1 MPDFLAQVNRDIR
14 GGLDTNSDEINISG
28 GNYPSRVNVVRNN
41 DGSFGSDTPELGDV
55 VAYEIPDIEL
65 QSQRVRIYLD
75 DPFFSGRLTL
85 KNSVGQVVKQTS
97 FNSAPAISAN
107 KQQIV
112 NVISGWALDATFFNN
127 SGNVPAYIDVE
138 IPFSYDDWTLELR
151 SAPTIDTTVD
161 YRVVT
166 IYEAISETGAGEAY
180 LIGSWQANSLEFRCY
195 TTQRNVLTKD
205 KDIQTIQNFGGRIL
219 VQIPGHGLVNNESII
234 MARMSGLGTALN
246 GQWTVEVLDQNS
258 FYLNNAVATGFPNV
272 PTSAYGGFFYR
283 NPYGYSFVLVQSYD
297 STLQQYNYSIPLR
310 SKKINWNTKNQV
322 DIDVLYFNN
331 TYALYPTDFYNRPYV
346 FYFND
351 PLSNDSGI
359 EALNDKGR
367 YSYNELASQIIRH
380 KDNNTSFVTVG
391 TQQQSGGN
399 LQSASYRYGTV
410 LRTFEGS
417 ETEISDLSPII
428 SVYEPVYN
436 GTSSVFGTLG
446 PTNKVNRILVND
458 IPSGIYQFIDLI
470 AVIIVGQESNTTAT
484 EAIVVSSTQLGPD
497 QTSIELEH
505 SGNETDSRF
514 FDLGKLNPVRSTP
527 IRIKTNRLGE
537 NRLFEGNL
545 ETSERFD
552 ITEWAKTMRYG
563 INKFPV
569 FSDFGAQNVNG
580 FAQPFVREVG
590 YQVWEWYRFYA
601 VGEFTEGGITDATFA
616 FDVRFVSQQDYIDSF
631 GTDDDFRFLSSNETD
646 RRDFGIDDFINYD
659 LGQGDREYFQFGI
672 NITIDWDFQFDGI
685 PARNIFKKIKICR
698 AERIKE
704 VLSTGISAPS
714 KQMAT
719 VDFSGDN
726 LRCFVSEAVI
736 GAQYNGWNKAKRA
749 FQGTVIP
756 LSELDFAEFDDNL
769 ERVVTY
775 YSPDLLFKSEG
786 DLVGESDYF
795 IRIGSQNKNTQ
806 VPISPTTSPNAWR
819 SFDCAWDIYDGRLGS
834 QIRSSKHLITSSFT
848 CDIGQSVPLPE
859 NNAIDNDFEG
869 VAVLFTKGI
878 LEFFTI
884 PNNSFPEPNGL
895 LPIYLAGNRFSSR
908 VYFLDTK
915 LPQTTSEFY
924 GVHNTIRFRSI
935 KNKYGITSSSID
947 VLYTGYDL
955 LPSQTESIVFGGD
968 VYTQQ
973 TWFRQTFER
982 LGFPI
987 SGGGIGFNIISQN
1000 TLNTQLKVVDI
1011 TNTTNPSFPTP
1022 TPFDVWIKSQTA
1034 DQRVRNSAYQ
1044 QILNQQY
1051 LPVYNPDELDINKYP
1066 TRIRWSESTPNGAVR
1081 DFNTIFLPGAF
1092 RDNPLSFGEIE
1103 MLDFKQGELFTL
1115 QQLCYTREFA
1125 NNYGRLS
1132 TIEDGN
1138 VTIGDASVLARDGI
1152 RLTQLGSKHRWS
1164 YARGLTDA
1172 GNDVRLWVN
1181 SDFFVVMRAGAD
1193 GSVNLTTRT
1202 MMDTFMRKYMR
1213 YVSDRY
1219 TPADGQ
1225 GIHATWD
1232 NRGKRFIV
1240 TARGWKQT
1248 KPWSAG
1254 IGYQLNAEVNFGVTY
1269 AIDQIYVCVVPHVS
1283 DFDNQPGTELGNQY
1297 WEKISLKNPDYY
1309 SVWSLCFN
1317 EQINRFTEE
1326 NEYYPKIYSNHFDRL
1341 FSQNPYI
1348 GEAKQHCLHREG
1360 EPLVF
1365 YGREHEGHTEYV
1377 INIEAALNKKFIA
1390 TRYGSLYAP
1399 YKVEYLTQFIG
1410 YGGIDNRFTRLTET
1424 EFSPRE
1430 NGFFSPIKMVL
1441 NSQGQ
1446 NDRRTK
1452 DMRGIWLRIK
1462 TFFKARQFQKI
1473 NNIFV
1478 SVRAGQRNV
1487 KNP

>member
-359 EALNDKGR
+359 KALNEDGR
-367 YSYNELASQIIRH
+367 YSYNELAFQIIRH
-380 KDNNTSFVTVG
+380 KDSNTSKITVG

-399 LQSASYRYGTV
+399 LQSGSYRYGNV

-417 ETEISDLSPII
+417 ETEISDLSPLIN
-428 SVYEPVYN
+428 VYEPVSN
-436 GTSSVFGTLG
+436 GSNNTFGTLEA
-446 PTNKVNRILVND
+446 TSKVNKVLITN
-458 IPSGIYQFIDLI
+458 IPSGIYQYIDLI
-470 AVIIVGQESNTTAT
+470 AVVVTGQESNTTAT

-497 QTSIELEH
+497 QTSIELDH
-505 SGNETDSRF
+505 SGNEPDTRF
-514 FDLGKLNPVRSTP
+514 FDLGKLNPVRTTP
-527 IRIKTNRLGE
+527 TKIKTNRLGE
-537 NRLFEGNL
+537 NRLFEANY
-545 ETSERFD
+545 ETTGQVDLRDFAA
-552 ITEWAKTMRYG
+552 TFKYG
-563 INKFPV
+563 IKKFPV
-569 FSDFGAQNVNG
+569 FFGTYQANANG
-580 FAQPFVREVG
+580 FSVPYRKEIG
-590 YQVWEWYRFYA
+590 YQFFEWYRFFG
-601 VGEFTEGGITDATFA
+601 VFEFIEGGVSDATFL
-616 FDVRFVSQQDYIDSF
+616 FDARVVTQDDYLSSYGLVNPGFIQPPTPFYDF
-631 GTDDDFRFLSSNETD
+631 QDFRFLETNITD
-646 RRDFGIDDFINYD
+646 RRDFSRDNFTKYDYGDNDGNTFQYYFEVFCPDWNFQIN
-659 LGQGDREYFQFGI
+659 GR
-672 NITIDWDFQFDGI
+672 
-685 PARNIFKKIKICR
+685 PAKDIIKRVKICR
-698 AERIKE
+698 AERVPE
-704 VLSTGISAPS
+704 VISSGIARAARFVADLDGVEGFAEERADENTTSGPILASVPYYSYYAPDSIFGLVDDSFINGDVLVGIGFPTLSITQTWTDAGLDLPGRSQTFSGVTNERYGWSAKIEDGVFVEQGSAAFINNQIFTKAQYDQTPPGADQVVKGPSSSGNVYYAPLGFQGFAQNPDVITRLCVHFRLRENKYGDVTSTGI
-714 KQMAT
+714 
-719 VDFSGDN
+719 D
-726 LRCFVSEAVI
+726 
-736 GAQYNGWNKAKRA
+736 
-749 FQGTVIP
+749 
-756 LSELDFAEFDDNL
+756 
-769 ERVVTY
+769 VVYT
-775 YSPDLLFKSEG
+775 
-786 DLVGESDYF
+786 
-795 IRIGSQNKNTQ
+795 N
-806 VPISPTTSPNAWR
+806 
-819 SFDCAWDIYDGRLGS
+819 
-834 QIRSSKHLITSSFT
+834 
-848 CDIGQSVPLPE
+848 CDITPQDG
-859 NNAIDNDFEG
+859 F
-869 VAVLFTKGI
+869 
-878 LEFFTI
+878 
-884 PNNSFPEPNGL
+884 
-895 LPIYLAGNRFSSR
+895 GN
-908 VYFLDTK
+908 
-915 LPQTTSEFY
+915 
-924 GVHNTIRFRSI
+924 I
-935 KNKYGITSSSID
+935 
-947 VLYTGYDL
+947 
-955 LPSQTESIVFGGD
+955 FGGD
-968 VYTQQ
+968 VFTQQ
-973 TWFRQTFER
+973 TWFR
-982 LGFPI
+982 PI
-987 SGGGIGFNIISQN
+987 LPKSTTTSGNALSMNILSQN
-1000 TLNTQLKVVDI
+1000 RINTQLRVFDS
-1011 TNTTNPSFPTP
+1011 TNTTNRIFPFSAGGLGGYTN
-1022 TPFDVWIKSQTA
+1022 SLAA
-1034 DQRVRNSAYQ
+1034 DQIVKNSAYQ
-1044 QILNQQY
+1044 QVLNQQY
-1051 LPVYNPDELDINKYP
+1051 LPVYDPNSLERNNFP

-1232 NRGKRFIV
+1232 NRGKRFII

-1254 IGYQLNAEVNFGVTY
+1254 IGYQLNEEVNFGVTY
-1269 AIDQIYVCVVPHVS
+1269 SIDQIYVCVVPHVS

>member
-14 GGLDTNSDEINISG
+14 GGLDTNSDELNISG

-55 VAYEIPDIEL
+55 VAYEIPDVAL
-65 QSQRVRIYLD
+65 QSQRVRIYLE

-85 KNSVGQVVKQTS
+85 KNSVGQVVRQTS

-127 SGNVPAYIDVE
+127 SGNDPAYIDVE
-138 IPFSYDDWTLELR
+138 IPFSYDDWTLELI
-151 SAPTIDTTVD
+151 SSPTIDTTVD

-195 TTQRNVLTKD
+195 TTQRNVLTRD

-219 VQIPGHGLVNNESII
+219 VQIAGHGLVNNESII
-234 MARMSGLGTALN
+234 MARMTGLGAAIN

-297 STLQQYNYSIPLR
+297 STNNQYNYSIPLR

-351 PLSNDSGI
+351 PVSNDSGI

-380 KDNNTSFVTVG
+380 KDNNTSFVTLG

-399 LQSASYRYGTV
+399 LQSGSYRYGTV

-436 GTSSVFGTLG
+436 GVTNVYGSLGT
-446 PTNKVNRILVND
+446 TNKVNKVLVSD
-458 IPSGIYQFIDLI
+458 IPTGIYQFIDLI
-470 AVIIVGQESNTTAT
+470 AVLIIGQESNTTAT

-514 FDLGKLNPVRSTP
+514 FDLGKLNPVRTTP

-545 ETSERFD
+545 ETSSRFD
-552 ITEWAKTMRYG
+552 ISQWTETFTYSLKRQ
-563 INKFPV
+563 KL
-569 FSDFGAQNVNG
+569 FSDFGAENYNG
-580 FAQPFVREVG
+580 FAQPYIKEVG
-590 YQVWEWYRFYA
+590 YQLYEWYRFFVVA
-601 VGEFTEGGITDATFA
+601 EFLEGGVTDATFT
-616 FDVRFVSQQDYIDSF
+616 FDVRFVSQQDYLDSF
-631 GTDDDFRFLSSNETD
+631 GTDNDFRFLESNKTD
-646 RRDFGIDDFINYD
+646 RRILSNDNFVNYSLGDNEREFYQYYIDINVD
-659 LGQGDREYFQFGI
+659 WGFQFQGI
-672 NITIDWDFQFDGI
+672 S
-685 PARNIFKKIKICR
+685 ASRLFKRVKICR
-698 AERIKE
+698 AERVTE
-704 VLSTGISAPS
+704 VLNSGVLNLAIKSSSAPITEYADFPYSIKNFESTNEISDYSTGA
-714 KQMAT
+714 
-719 VDFSGDN
+719 
-726 LRCFVSEAVI
+726 
-736 GAQYNGWNKAKRA
+736 
-749 FQGTVIP
+749 GT
-756 LSELDFAEFDDNL
+756 SDDWRRPNYGS
-769 ERVVTY
+769 Y
-775 YSPDLLFKSEG
+775 YSPDIMLGRDVYSFVDSDKLLVFGSFSTILATLNQLEG
-786 DLVGESDYF
+786 GFVDRAYVRYFAPDL
-795 IRIGSQNKNTQ
+795 
-806 VPISPTTSPNAWR
+806 
-819 SFDCAWDIYDGRLGS
+819 SFNDKAQIIDIE
-834 QIRSSKHLITSSFT
+834 Q
-848 CDIGQSVPLPE
+848 
-859 NNAIDNDFEG
+859 G
-869 VAVLFTKGI
+869 VFVEI
-878 LEFFTI
+878 
-884 PNNSFPEPNGL
+884 
-895 LPIYLAGNRFSSR
+895 
-908 VYFLDTK
+908 
-915 LPQTTSEFY
+915 
-924 GVHNTIRFRSI
+924 NTIGTFLSGITYNKKSTNLRRTSAFGDDTGRGQEQSSPVLHLAQDVITTVPAGRNIGLYSVGYFRERR
-935 KNKYGITSSSID
+935 NKYGTTTSSID
-947 VLYTGYDL
+947 VLFTGF
-955 LPSQTESIVFGGD
+955 SITPENSSASVYGGD
-968 VYTQQ
+968 VYNQN
-973 TWFRQTFER
+973 FY
-982 LGFPI
+982 LKKIYKKPVNPN
-987 SGGGIGFNIISQN
+987 SGGGAGFNLISQN
-1000 TLNTQLKVVDI
+1000 KLNVQLRCFDSALTSNFVFPLNVTDWFTWITQYGTIGPTIEFPDQFLK
-1011 TNTTNPSFPTP
+1011 
-1022 TPFDVWIKSQTA
+1022 
-1034 DQRVRNSAYQ
+1034 NSAYQ

-1051 LPVYNPDELDINKYP
+1051 LPVYNPDELDRNKYP

-1092 RDNPLSFGEIE
+1092 RDNPLNFGEIE

-1132 TIEDGN
+1132 TLEDGN

-1248 KPWSAG
+1248 RPWFAG
-1254 IGYQLNAEVNFGVTY
+1254 IGYQLNAEVNFGATY
-1269 AIDQIYVCVVPHVS
+1269 SIDQIYVCVAPHVS
-1283 DFDNQPGTELGNQY
+1283 DSRNQPGTELGNQF

-1326 NEYYPKIYSNHFDRL
+1326 NEYFPKIYSNHFDRL

-1348 GEAKQHCLHREG
+1348 GEAKEHCLHREG

-1377 INIEAALNKKFIA
+1377 INIEAALNKKFVA
-1390 TRYGSLYAP
+1390 TRYSSLYAP

-1424 EFSPRE
+1424 EFNPRE

-1452 DMRGIWLRIK
+1452 DMRGVWLRIK

>member
-14 GGLDTNSDEINISG
+14 GGLDTNSDELNISG

-55 VAYEIPDIEL
+55 VAYEIPDVAL
-65 QSQRVRIYLD
+65 QSQRVRIYLE

-85 KNSVGQVVKQTS
+85 KNSVGQVVRQTS

-127 SGNVPAYIDVE
+127 SGNDPAYIDVE
-138 IPFSYDDWTLELR
+138 IPFSYDDWTLELI
-151 SAPTIDTTVD
+151 SSPTIDTTVD

-195 TTQRNVLTKD
+195 TTQRNVLTRD
-205 KDIQTIQNFGGRIL
+205 KDVQTIQNFGGRIL
-219 VQIPGHGLVNNESII
+219 VQIAGHGLVNNESII
-234 MARMSGLGTALN
+234 MARMTGLGAAIN

-351 PLSNDSGI
+351 PVSNDSGI

-367 YSYNELASQIIRH
+367 YSYNELSFQIIRH

-399 LQSASYRYGTV
+399 LQSGSYRYGTV
-410 LRTFEGS
+410 LRTVEGS
-417 ETEISDLSPII
+417 ETEISDLSPIV
-428 SVYEPVYN
+428 SVYEPVF
-436 GTSSVFGTLG
+436 SSTTNVFGTLG

-470 AVIIVGQESNTTAT
+470 AVVIVGQESNTTAT
-484 EAIVVSSTQLGPD
+484 ETLVVSSTQLGPD

-514 FDLGKLNPVRSTP
+514 FDLGKLIPVRSTP
-527 IRIKTNRLGE
+527 IRIKTNRIGE
-537 NRLFEGNL
+537 NRLFEGNY
-545 ETSERFD
+545 ETTQRVD
-552 ITEWAKTMRYG
+552 LTEFANTLKYG
-563 INKFPV
+563 IRQFRT
-569 FSDFGAQNVNG
+569 FSDFTDENRFS
-580 FAQPFVREVG
+580 FASPFVKEIG
-590 YQVWEWYRFYA
+590 YQIYEWYRFYFTF
-601 VGEFTEGGITDATFA
+601 EFIEGGQSDATFG
-616 FDVRFVSQQDYIDSF
+616 FDARIVSQKDYVDSF
-631 GTDDDFRFLSSNETD
+631 GTDDDFRFLETNITD
-646 RRDFGIDDFINYD
+646 RRDFSLDEFLVYD
-659 LGQGDREYFQFGI
+659 LGDNNRNLFQYYLRI
-672 NITIDWDFQFDGI
+672 SVPDWDFQINGVS
-685 PARNIFKKIKICR
+685 ARNFIKRIKICR
-698 AERIKE
+698 AERIPE
-704 VLSTGISAPS
+704 VRSMGFIRGTQRLPTNDVGDVFSEFEGSAQFGNVNLTTFAARTASYYAPDS
-714 KQMAT
+714 I
-719 VDFSGDN
+719 FEGD
-726 LRCFVSEAVI
+726 SS
-736 GAQYNGWNKAKRA
+736 A
-749 FQGTVIP
+749 FLNTDTVIVLGSP
-756 LSELDFAEFDDNL
+756 REIVQDNFPSAFSKPG
-769 ERVVTY
+769 RRQV
-775 YSPDLLFKSEG
+775 FG
-786 DLVGESDYF
+786 G
-795 IRIGSQNKNTQ
+795 RIGSDSVNKYTDL
-806 VPISPTTSPNAWR
+806 TSR
-819 SFDCAWDIYDGRLGS
+819 FVELGGVGVF
-834 QIRSSKHLITSSFT
+834 Q
-848 CDIGQSVPLPE
+848 
-859 NNAIDNDFEG
+859 DNGTNFN
-869 VAVLFTKGI
+869 FTKAQW
-878 LEFFTI
+878 EFPVTTPSGTVTI
-884 PNNSFPEPNGL
+884 NKGPSYQSAVVLTGNNGYTNPGTQF
-895 LPIYLAGNRFSSR
+895 
-908 VYFLDTK
+908 DTG
-915 LPQTTSEFY
+915 TMSAI
-924 GVHNTIRFRSI
+924 HFRRI
-935 KNKYGITSSSID
+935 ENKYGNRNSSID
-947 VLYTGYDL
+947 ILFTGYSILSDQ
-955 LPSQTESIVFGGD
+955 SQVDCFGGD

-973 TWFRQTFER
+973 TWFRPM
-982 LGFPI
+982 FPCQLSV
-987 SGGGIGFNIISQN
+987 SGNSLGFNIISQN
-1000 TLNTQLKVVDI
+1000 RLNSQLRVFDK
-1011 TNTTNPSFPTP
+1011 TNTVNLLY
-1022 TPFDVWIKSQTA
+1022 PFSAGGFSAFVNSTA
-1034 DQRVRNSAYQ
+1034 LDQITQNSAYRQ
-1044 QILNQQY
+1044 VLNQQY
-1051 LPVYNPDELDINKYP
+1051 LPVYNPDELERNKYP

-1092 RDNPLSFGEIE
+1092 RDNPLNFGEIE

-1115 QQLCYTREFA
+1115 QQLCYTREFV

-1132 TIEDGN
+1132 TLEDGN

-1248 KPWSAG
+1248 RPWFAG
-1254 IGYQLNAEVNFGVTY
+1254 IDYQLNAEVNFGVTY
-1269 AIDQIYVCVVPHVS
+1269 AIDQIYVCVAPHVS
-1283 DFDNQPGTELGNQY
+1283 DSSNQPGTELGNQF

-1326 NEYYPKIYSNHFDRL
+1326 NEYFPKIYSNHFDRL

-1348 GEAKQHCLHREG
+1348 GEAKEHCLHREG

-1377 INIEAALNKKFIA
+1377 INIEAALNKKFVA
-1390 TRYGSLYAP
+1390 TRYSSLYAP

-1424 EFSPRE
+1424 EFNPRE

-1452 DMRGIWLRIK
+1452 DMRGVWLRIK